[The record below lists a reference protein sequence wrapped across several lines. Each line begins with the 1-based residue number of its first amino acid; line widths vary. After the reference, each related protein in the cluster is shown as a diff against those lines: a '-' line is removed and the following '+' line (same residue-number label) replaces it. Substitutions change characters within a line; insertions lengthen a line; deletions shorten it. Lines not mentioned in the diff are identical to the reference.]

1 MRRKVFSVQ
10 HKRPLIFPFMAQ
22 RTVVD
27 DGEERFVVVNSRRWF
42 RKGRNV
48 VVYQTK

>member
-27 DGEERFVVVNSRRWF
+27 DGDERYEVVSTRRWF
-42 RKGRNV
+42 SKGRNV